1 MVVSSF
7 TRDTYMNEG
16 YIDDGF
22 VGFPYFSMTL
32 KLGTMR
38 EIPRNPR
45 NWHLIEALGVGAHDN
60 GPLFVYKDTYMNE
73 GYIHDGLLG
82 SHLFFCITLKLG
94 TMREIPRNPRN
105 SHFIEEA

>member
-1 MVVSSF
+1 
-7 TRDTYMNEG
+7 MNEG

-45 NWHLIEALGVGAHDN
+45 NSHLIE
-60 GPLFVYKDTYMNE
+60 
-73 GYIHDGLLG
+73 
-82 SHLFFCITLKLG
+82 
-94 TMREIPRNPRN
+94 
-105 SHFIEEA
+105 EA

>member
-1 MVVSSF
+1 MTMVVSSF

-38 EIPRNPR
+38 EIP
-45 NWHLIEALGVGAHDN
+45 
-60 GPLFVYKDTYMNE
+60 
-73 GYIHDGLLG
+73 
-82 SHLFFCITLKLG
+82 S
-94 TMREIPRNPRN
+94 NPRN
-105 SHFIEEA
+105 SHLIEEA